1 MEART
6 NILAPPNLPRAHLR
20 NPSSASVPM
29 ISEHASRIVT
39 SMTTS
44 SLVHRLPAS
53 LLSLEQHH
61 DRKDYYL
68 KEEKVSQATLDKQKV
83 GDSKPPC
90 EENEEPQPTI
100 NKENTTSI
108 MSKELTKA
116 MMATRKATLLA
127 QKSNILSAVLD
138 EQHFSGVSDKEFSEE
153 ISIKKG
159 KIVKSK
165 RLLERRSKKRKASKS
180 PSSIGYEVAS
190 LKSIDISK
198 KIDKRLDSN
207 DPLKLF
213 LWRPETKQLLTLKE
227 EKDLIIQIQDVIR
240 LEGVKQRLE
249 LQFGREPTL
258 AEWARSVGM
267 SCRVLQS
274 CLCSG
279 RRSREKIIYANF
291 RLVIHVAKQYEG
303 KGLSLQDL
311 LQEGSRGLIK
321 SLEKFKPQAGCRFPS
336 YAYWW
341 IRQSIRKAI
350 FQHSRTIRLPENV
363 FGLLRKVKAARKL
376 YIQGGYLPTNEEI
389 AKCVGITSQKLE
401 SLLLRARN
409 PVPIRKCVWSDQDV
423 TLQEITADPEV
434 EIPDLNISKAMMR
447 EHVRDLLGI
456 LNPRERK
463 IIQYRFG
470 IHDGERKSLTEIG
483 RMYGL
488 SKERVRQLESRALDK
503 LKESLPSQGLEA
515 YLHLLI

>member
-1 MEART
+1 MPYSAG
-6 NILAPPNLPRAHLR
+6 PR
-20 NPSSASVPM
+20 VPM

-90 EENEEPQPTI
+90 EENEEYEFGQYLEYFQRQLISRPGLWPQPTI

-108 MSKELTKA
+108 MSKELTVHHSNSIKVAESIQLGNSPDSLSPAVVLSLAKKA

-207 DPLKLF
+207 DPLKL
-213 LWRPETKQLLTLKE
+213 
-227 EKDLIIQIQDVIR
+227 

-267 SCRVLQS
+267 SCQVLQT

-321 SLEKFKPQAGCRFPS
+321 SLEKFKPQAGCRFSS

-376 YIQGGYLPTNEEI
+376 YIQGGYLPANEEI

-409 PVPIRKCVWSDQDV
+409 PVPIRKRVWTDQDV

-447 EHVRDLLGI
+447 EHVRDFLGI
-456 LNPRERK
+456 LNPRRGK
-463 IIQYRFG
+463 
-470 IHDGERKSLTEIG
+470 
-483 RMYGL
+483 
-488 SKERVRQLESRALDK
+488 
-503 LKESLPSQGLEA
+503 
-515 YLHLLI
+515 

>member
-1 MEART
+1 
-6 NILAPPNLPRAHLR
+6 
-20 NPSSASVPM
+20 M

-90 EENEEPQPTI
+90 EENEEYEFGQYLEYFQRQLISRPGLWPQPTI

-108 MSKELTKA
+108 MSKELTVHHSNSIKVAESIQLGNSPDSLSPAVVLSLAKKA

-207 DPLKLF
+207 DPLKL
-213 LWRPETKQLLTLKE
+213 
-227 EKDLIIQIQDVIR
+227 

-267 SCRVLQS
+267 SCQVLQT

-311 LQEGSRGLIK
+311 LQE
-321 SLEKFKPQAGCRFPS
+321 
-336 YAYWW
+336 
-341 IRQSIRKAI
+341 
-350 FQHSRTIRLPENV
+350 NV

-376 YIQGGYLPTNEEI
+376 YIQGGYLPANEEI

-409 PVPIRKCVWSDQDV
+409 PVPIRKRVWTDQDV

-447 EHVRDLLGI
+447 EHVRDFLGI

>member
-1 MEART
+1 
-6 NILAPPNLPRAHLR
+6 
-20 NPSSASVPM
+20 
-29 ISEHASRIVT
+29 
-39 SMTTS
+39 
-44 SLVHRLPAS
+44 
-53 LLSLEQHH
+53 
-61 DRKDYYL
+61 
-68 KEEKVSQATLDKQKV
+68 ATLDKQKV

-90 EENEEPQPTI
+90 EENEEY
-100 NKENTTSI
+100 
-108 MSKELTKA
+108 ELANIWNIFQRNLFLVQDSDSLSPAVVLSLAKKA

-207 DPLKLF
+207 DPLKL
-213 LWRPETKQLLTLKE
+213 
-227 EKDLIIQIQDVIR
+227 

-267 SCRVLQS
+267 SCQVLQT

-321 SLEKFKPQAGCRFPS
+321 SLEKFKPQAGCRFSS

-376 YIQGGYLPTNEEI
+376 YIQGGYLPANEEI

-409 PVPIRKCVWSDQDV
+409 PVPIRKRVWTDQDV

-447 EHVRDLLGI
+447 EHVRDFLGI

-515 YLHLLI
+515 YLHLREFDGIL